1 MKPAT
6 PMTSPFHHPIDTARR
21 AVSRERARPERKR
34 GPEHRLKILAGVFHR
49 RHILAT
55 YDTYE

>member
-1 MKPAT
+1 MLPGHKLHT
-6 PMTSPFHHPIDTARR
+6 QG
-21 AVSRERARPERKR
+21 VYVLGKR
-34 GPEHRLKILAGVFHR
+34 GLKHRQKILAGVFHR